1 MKNHKRN
8 LSACSRRQAN
18 LQKFVDKFLE
28 ADCRTGTEN
37 GYQSYFL
44 VPRGDLLFNGFEG
57 PVKPTDSRDG
67 NEDNCGEQNAEKA
80 RSYAVFEALMPPE
93 DYIEILRFR
102 HYTHFWNFESKGKNS
117 RRKSIVNSIEVSVIL
132 HLVTVDSF

>member
-1 MKNHKRN
+1 MVALRKW
-8 LSACSRRQAN
+8 RR
-18 LQKFVDKFLE
+18 
-28 ADCRTGTEN
+28 
-37 GYQSYFL
+37 
-44 VPRGDLLFNGFEG
+44 DLLFNGFEG

-67 NEDNCGEQNAEKA
+67 SEDDSGEQNAEKA

-93 DYIEILRFR
+93 DYLEILRFR

-117 RRKSIVNSIEVSVIL
+117 RRKSIINSIEVSRRKSIINSIEVSVIL